1 MVNRVRTALFL
12 DFDNVFGG
20 LYKIDPEAAIE
31 FAESP
36 GTWLSALEDSLT
48 VTGPRRWLVLRCY
61 MNPAG
66 WLPTTTID
74 TGRLYFSRFRPSFTQ
89 AGFEVIDCPRLTYT
103 KNAADIR
110 LVLDAVDASMVV
122 PSYEEFV
129 IASGDSDMTPLL
141 VRLRAADRRTTIF
154 SPSDAAEAFTSV
166 ADRLIGADQ
175 VLALI
180 QGEPPEFEDDLA
192 ADTLIDEWAD
202 SRADE
207 PDPGVERSSALQR
220 ARAFVIDQYEQAEGP
235 VNLSSLSSRI
245 RQELAGTAATGI
257 IEETRWFGAGSFGS
271 FLRALKL
278 PNMQL
283 SQHYVWDGSRHT
295 APTDGTAAKP
305 DIPSPVARVTATFS
319 LPRLSQ
325 DTWGAIYKALA
336 EYAATHEF
344 RMAEATRWGRDR
356 LVEQDIEVSRQAV
369 GVVTRATAFGGAP
382 LHSKPPPTADQIGSA
397 FVRNLLDRAD
407 AAEMALTEE
416 EARVVGKWFG
426 DGSSGG

>member
-66 WLPTTTID
+66 WLPTTTD

-122 PSYEEFV
+122 PAYEEFV

-154 SPSDAAEAFTSV
+154 SPSDAAEAFTAV

-180 QGEPPEFEDDLA
+180 QGEPPEIEDDLA
-192 ADTLIDEWAD
+192 AATLIGEWAD
-202 SRADE
+202 SLADE
-207 PDPGVERSSALQR
+207 PDPGPERSPSLQR
-220 ARAFVIDQYEQAEGP
+220 ARAFVIDQYEQADGP
-235 VNLSSLSSRI
+235 LNLARLSSSI

-257 IEETRWFGAGSFGS
+257 IQETRWFGARSFGS

-295 APTDGTAAKP
+295 APTDGTAARAEV
-305 DIPSPVARVTATFS
+305 PSAVARVTATLS
-319 LPRLSQ
+319 LPRVSQ
-325 DTWGAIYKALA
+325 DTWGAIYQALA

-344 RMAEATRWGRDR
+344 RLAEATRWGRDR
-356 LVEQDIEVSRQAV
+356 LADQDIEVSRHAV

-382 LHSKPPPTADQIGSA
+382 LHSEPPPTADQIGSA
-397 FVRNLLDRAD
+397 FVRNLLDRAV
-407 AAEMALTEE
+407 AAELTLSDEE
-416 EARVVGKWFG
+416 SVVVQNWFG
-426 DGSSGG
+426 SSAAEG